1 MTATDYKRSSEY
13 KNSVEADKSSGQ
25 FGWNFEKFK
34 EKHEKIRKHM
44 EKLAKK
50 YHIEN
55 FSSKLKEQYDK
66 LRSNAR
72 FSKMSEYLNL
82 IDAWVETFKHSSFS
96 LDKLDKFQTDISLLV
111 LALKENLEDTNE
123 KVENWLEVMANK
135 DSIAETADRADEAV
149 LARSKYEQQM
159 LFEEMRQN
167 RNTGTAMA

>member
-1 MTATDYKRSSEY
+1 M
-13 KNSVEADKSSGQ
+13 
-25 FGWNFEKFK
+25 
-34 EKHEKIRKHM
+34 
-44 EKLAKK
+44 
-50 YHIEN
+50 
-55 FSSKLKEQYDK
+55 
-66 LRSNAR
+66 
-72 FSKMSEYLNL
+72 
-82 IDAWVETFKHSSFS
+82 
-96 LDKLDKFQTDISLLV
+96 V